1 MLIRAS
7 LFDWDLTFYLL
18 SSTTDI
24 CTWNFKF
31 WFMLIQICFKKVCIM
46 CKILVFSCFSKNH
59 LLSQVSLN
67 RFPSHV
73 KGLSLLSK
81 FSRYMLVSVLL
92 WGKFGYHSQLVTLIL
107 LKITNKLRKNFII
120 FPTNAS
126 TNFSKLPWLFS
137 FSASKR
143 QFKISFWIF
152 LLEALT
158 MGYFQGKCFAF
169 KLGFHL
175 AVTSANEW

>member
-1 MLIRAS
+1 
-7 LFDWDLTFYLL
+7 
-18 SSTTDI
+18 
-24 CTWNFKF
+24 
-31 WFMLIQICFKKVCIM
+31 MLIQICFKKVGIM

-81 FSRYMLVSVLL
+81 FSRYMLVCVTVRKIWVS
-92 WGKFGYHSQLVTLIL
+92 HSQLVTLIL
-107 LKITNKLRKNFII
+107 LKITNKFRKNVSI

-137 FSASKR
+137 YTANKR
-143 QFKISFWIF
+143 QLKISFWIF

-158 MGYFQGKCFAF
+158 MDHFQGKCFAF